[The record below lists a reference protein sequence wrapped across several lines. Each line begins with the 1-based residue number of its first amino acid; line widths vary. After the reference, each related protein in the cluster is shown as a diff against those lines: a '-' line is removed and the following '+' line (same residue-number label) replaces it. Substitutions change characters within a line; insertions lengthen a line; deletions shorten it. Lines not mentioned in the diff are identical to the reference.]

1 MLHTH
6 YRITSKYINRDGWGG
21 NFVGNGRYEGGRM
34 TALCESLVL
43 DTSKGEMQVA
53 YIHNSY
59 RAGGGKSMVAKN
71 PWLCTPKKTQH
82 TNELG

>member
-1 MLHTH
+1 M
-6 YRITSKYINRDGWGG
+6 DGEGILLAM
-21 NFVGNGRYEGGRM
+21 VGGRYEGGRM

-59 RAGGGKSMVAKN
+59 RAGGGKSMVAKK
-71 PWLCTPKKTQH
+71 PWLCTPQKKLNIQLNPANT
-82 TNELG
+82 TAPGVTRD